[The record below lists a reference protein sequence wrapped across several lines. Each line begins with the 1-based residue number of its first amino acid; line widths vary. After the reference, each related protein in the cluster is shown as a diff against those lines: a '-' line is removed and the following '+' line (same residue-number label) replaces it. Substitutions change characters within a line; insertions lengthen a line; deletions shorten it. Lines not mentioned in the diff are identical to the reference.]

1 MERMKLNNKARRRGT
16 ALVETAVVL
25 ELLLLITLGAIEYG
39 WLFYC
44 AQRVTNAA
52 RQGARMEAV
61 LNPPAGVAQATMLG
75 LVSELTPT
83 GSVTTAGGL
92 VTATLSVPAK
102 GNPMVDMLRLSFLPV
117 PETLRAEI
125 KMAKEGQ
132 FVPGP

>member
-1 MERMKLNNKARRRGT
+1 MKRHRQDGRRRG
-16 ALVETAVVL
+16 AMLAEAAVVFT
-25 ELLLLITLGAIEYG
+25 LLLVVTLAAFQYG

-61 LNPPAGVAQATMLG
+61 LNPQAGVAEATMKNM
-75 LVSELTPT
+75 VIDLTPT
-83 GSVTTAGGL
+83 GSVSTAGGL

-102 GNPMVDMLRLSFLPV
+102 GNPKVQMLNWNLLPV
-117 PETLRAEI
+117 PDNLRAEV

-132 FVPGP
+132 FAP